1 MRKILVLF
9 FLFITFSAVAQP
21 QIKGGLEAF
30 IKANLIYP
38 PYSLQNCLEGSVT
51 IAFKLTKAGEVY
63 QSSVQSGIGTD
74 LDDEALRLIR
84 RSTGKWIM
92 PAGYDTSVVV
102 IAPVNFKLEGYNC
115 GNRTKADKQR
125 AIAAY
130 QASEGLTD
138 AILNFYKNKEAGTYK
153 KEEEARFLQ
162 LKKELGYDKVF
173 MERKIAAGMKKL
185 EQNDKQGACED
196 FQFVKHMGFDLAD
209 QYLKKY
215 CP

>member
-1 MRKILVLF
+1 MRKILVVF

-21 QIKGGLEAF
+21 EIKGGLESF

-38 PYSLQNCLEGSVT
+38 PYSLQNCLEGNVT
-51 IAFKLTKAGEVY
+51 IAFKLTKDGDVY
-63 QSSVQSGIGTD
+63 NSKIQSGIGTD
-74 LDDEALRLIR
+74 LDNEALRLIR

-92 PAGYDTSVVV
+92 PAGYDTSAVLIV
-102 IAPVNFKLEGYNC
+102 PVNFKLEGYNC

-138 AILNFYKNKEAGTYK
+138 AILNFYKNKKAGNYK
-153 KEEEARFLQ
+153 KEEEKRFLQ
-162 LKKELGYDKVF
+162 LKKELGYDKAF
-173 MERKIAAGMKKL
+173 MEGKIKDGMRKIK
-185 EQNDKQGACED
+185 QNDLQGACED
-196 FQFVKHMGFDLAD
+196 FLFVKNMGFDLAD
-209 QYLKKY
+209 EYLEKY